1 MATQTEESMQI
12 TEKGKQVVASL
23 EFAHE
28 LRRFLAERHAAGVT
42 DELGI
47 AAAVSLIAW
56 VLTGHE
62 INRPPKTDDDLTAL
76 AMFCDSHVAEIEATG
91 GVILTRL
98 CEIDC
103 GPIVH

>member
-28 LRRFLAERHAAGVT
+28 IRRFLAEQHATGVT

-56 VLTGHE
+56 VLTGH
-62 INRPPKTDDDLTAL
+62 NRPPKTDDELAAL
-76 AMFCDSHVAEIEATG
+76 AIFCDSHVAEIEAAG
-91 GVILTRL
+91 DVILTML
-98 CEIDC
+98 CKIDC